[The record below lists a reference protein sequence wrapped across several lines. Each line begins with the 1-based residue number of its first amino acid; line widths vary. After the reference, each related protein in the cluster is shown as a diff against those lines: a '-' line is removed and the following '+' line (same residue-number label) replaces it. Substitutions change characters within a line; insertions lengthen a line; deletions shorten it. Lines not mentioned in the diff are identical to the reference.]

1 MFSKLRKAMSKE
13 LHNISQFTDGDSTEV
28 LNPIE
33 IINTMIDLRIQLSEL
48 TEQIEKLQPAFF
60 AACMILNTDKISVS
74 RAIITRRL
82 TPGQWTYPPDILQQ
96 LDLIKKLKQQFHQ
109 THEPTSGRDITW
121 VIKLLLM
128 NA

>member
-1 MFSKLRKAMSKE
+1 MPKEFHHIFESQDTDPSK
-13 LHNISQFTDGDSTEV
+13 IVDPV
-28 LNPIE
+28 E

-48 TEQIEKLQPAFF
+48 EEQIAKLQPAFF
-60 AACMILNTDKISVS
+60 SACMLLNTDKISLE

-82 TPGQWTYPPDILQQ
+82 TPAQWTYSPHILQQ
-96 LDLIKKLKQQFHQ
+96 LDLIKQLKQQFHQ

-128 NA
+128 NS

>member
-1 MFSKLRKAMSKE
+1 MSKE
-13 LHNISQFTDGDSTEV
+13 LHNISQFTETDSTEI
-28 LNPIE
+28 LDPIE

-48 TEQIEKLQPAFF
+48 EEQIAKLQPAFF
-60 AACMILNTDKISVS
+60 TACLALNTEKISVP

-82 TPGQWTYPPDILQQ
+82 TPAQWTYPADILQQ
-96 LDLIKKLKQQFHQ
+96 VDLIKQLKQQFHQ
-109 THEPTSGRDITW
+109 THEPTSGRNITW